1 MSWHSTC
8 YSSYTSGTEYTIP
21 YRHPQSKRE
30 SPATNEETRRVS
42 RSSASASIDWSKCF
56 ICRKK
61 TPKKCREMHNV
72 CTFEAC
78 ESVREAA
85 GSQGHEGMLHVL
97 MSVTNNLTAAEAKY
111 HKTCFASYVI
121 KSNLKHEKRKQKQ
134 FMTRYSKRWRPKLVK
149 VYIYTRKG
157 IRRVTTFVEI
167 SRAPEGQGNQGR
179 KLQKTALETST

>member
-1 MSWHSTC
+1 
-8 YSSYTSGTEYTIP
+8 
-21 YRHPQSKRE
+21 
-30 SPATNEETRRVS
+30 
-42 RSSASASIDWSKCF
+42 
-56 ICRKK
+56 
-61 TPKKCREMHNV
+61 MHNV

-111 HKTCFASYVI
+111 HKTCFVSYVI

-149 VYIYTRKG
+149 VYIYIQEKAYDVSPLLLKYRERLKDKG
-157 IRRVTTFVEI
+157 IKAESCRKQRLKLRLEKHFGENIVFYQHSDRSKPEVIYSSDISLQDVLNVTV
-167 SRAPEGQGNQGR
+167 A
-179 KLQKTALETST
+179 QKAGIRY